1 MSVKIFIFNTKE
13 KVLFEKAKAIRFA
26 VFVEEQKVSKE
37 EEFDGLDGISIQYL
51 IFDNENAVCTGR
63 RRITSEGHKLER
75 FAVCKQYRGKQFGA
89 KLLEAMLN
97 DILPSR
103 KKIYLNSQVSAEKFY
118 AKFGFEKKGKIFK
131 EAGIDHFKMVYK
143 T

>member
-1 MSVKIFIFNTKE
+1 MSIKVFIFNTKE
-13 KVLFEKAKAIRFA
+13 KELFEKARKIRTA

-37 EEFDGLDGISIQYL
+37 EEFDGLDDISIQYL
-51 IFDNENAVCTGR
+51 IFDNGNAVCTGR
-63 RRITSEGHKLER
+63 RRITDEGHKLER

-89 KLLEAMLN
+89 RLLEAMLN

-103 KKIYLNSQVSAEKFY
+103 KNIYLNSQVSAEKFY
-118 AKFGFEKKGKIFK
+118 AKFGFEKTGKMFE
-131 EAGIDHFKMVYK
+131 EAGIEHFKMFYK